1 MSLYL
6 TFGHIVCPLELGF
19 ITNFYKY
26 RDCELQM
33 FVVFFSSVFT
43 AVEKW
48 AGKFEATLSLNPAPM
63 WHDGR
68 YEKKHFWGPILS

>member
-43 AVEKW
+43 AVEK
-48 AGKFEATLSLNPAPM
+48 
-63 WHDGR
+63 
-68 YEKKHFWGPILS
+68 